1 MKLEAVHELLAIGP
15 DFETAKNQVLK
26 FFDKTQLVR
35 YDSVE
40 ILKEDSLSGA
50 DARFWERIA
59 QGMGGNRQI
68 INELIEDL
76 KEIGAFS
83 LSDAAE
89 LPQGFQSK
97 TFHTIAH
104 MLDGF
109 FGIDSC
115 FYNLVD
121 DSHWLTDPLK
131 QEILASPNEFWLIKV
146 LGKFKALSP
155 DKAALLRTFEP
166 EP

>member
-15 DFETAKNQVLK
+15 DFEIAKNQVQR

-40 ILKEDSLSGA
+40 ILKEDSMSA
-50 DARFWERIA
+50 ANSKFWERI
-59 QGMGGNRQI
+59 GLGEEGNRQI
-68 INELIEDL
+68 ITELIEDL
-76 KEIGAFS
+76 KEIGTFS
-83 LSDAAE
+83 LSDAAK

-104 MLDGF
+104 LLDGF

-115 FYNLVD
+115 F
-121 DSHWLTDPLK
+121 
-131 QEILASPNEFWLIKV
+131 
-146 LGKFKALSP
+146 
-155 DKAALLRTFEP
+155 
-166 EP
+166 

>member
-40 ILKEDSLSGA
+40 FLNEDSLSAA
-50 DARFWERIA
+50 DSKFWERIE
-59 QGMGGNRQI
+59 QGVKGNRQI
-68 INELIEDL
+68 IDELIEDL
-76 KEIGAFS
+76 KEVGTFS
-83 LSDAAE
+83 LSDAAK

-104 MLDGF
+104 LLDGF

-115 FYNLVD
+115 FYNLLD
-121 DSHWLTDPLK
+121 DSHWLSDSLK
-131 QEILASPNEFWLIKV
+131 QEIIASPAEFWLIKAI
-146 LGKFKALSP
+146 GKFKALGP
-155 DKAALLRTFEP
+155 NKAAVLRTFEP